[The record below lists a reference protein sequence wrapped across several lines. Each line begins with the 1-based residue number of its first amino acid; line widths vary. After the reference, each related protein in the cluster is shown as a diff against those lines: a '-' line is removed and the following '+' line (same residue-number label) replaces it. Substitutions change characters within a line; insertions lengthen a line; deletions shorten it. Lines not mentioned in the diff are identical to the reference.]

1 MDLRG
6 VLVLLLCTLMAVVRG
21 QDDADGTMY
30 TGGRLLPSSYGL
42 GWRGFVMPVYGG
54 EKRSMTEKMKS
65 LKGRY
70 NGQIRD
76 ILFGK

>member
-6 VLVLLLCTLMAVVRG
+6 VFVLLLCSLLAVVIG
-21 QDDADGTMY
+21 QEDSETSFYA
-30 TGGRLLPSSYGL
+30 GRLLPSSFGM
-42 GWRGFVMPVYGG
+42 GWKGYMMPIYTG